1 MCSTTE
7 IKLYAPDPN
16 RIGLILINQY
26 EILNRLNSG
35 SYERQ
40 IKILRSGFDFET
52 DDLFQQIDEVGLSK
66 DACIEVI
73 YVLAMFDHLLMS
85 FEKLKDKQGLTEFD
99 IKFRGFDS
107 TGDSEVG
114 NGPMQ
119 FI

>member
-1 MCSTTE
+1 M
-7 IKLYAPDPN
+7 
-16 RIGLILINQY
+16 
-26 EILNRLNSG
+26 NRLNSG

-85 FEKLKDKQGLTEFD
+85 FEKLKDKQGLTKFD

-107 TGDSEVG
+107 AGDSEGRQWAYAVHLVEDQG
-114 NGPMQ
+114 GLAADRGV
-119 FI
+119 